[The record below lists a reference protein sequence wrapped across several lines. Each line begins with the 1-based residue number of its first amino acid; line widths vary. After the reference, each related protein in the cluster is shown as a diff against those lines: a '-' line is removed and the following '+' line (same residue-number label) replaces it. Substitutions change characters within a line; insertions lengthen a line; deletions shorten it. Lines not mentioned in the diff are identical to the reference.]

1 MTINTPNNLPEK
13 QLNAF
18 TNIAKKLLKNP
29 EIDILFF
36 SGSFYHG
43 DTGSNSDLD
52 FIAITKPEFD
62 YSQRIQNVSNG
73 IFYELFIYSENQ
85 LKKSFERMDYQDMH
99 MVGYGFLVFS
109 KSQNFE
115 SIKKLAQGLFEQG
128 PAKIS
133 DDQFE
138 YERYLLW
145 DKFTDILDIKTNN
158 PDLAKSLM
166 NILLWDALRLL
177 YINKCVWFPKKKR
190 LFESL
195 AKIDEDIYGLVRQF
209 LNSDNDNNIEY
220 MLEKLSK
227 IVENMIHPNKLS
239 DPFIWQSEK
248 KVL

>member
-18 TNIAKKLLKNP
+18 TNIAEKLLENP
-29 EIDILFF
+29 EIDTLFF

-43 DTGSNSDLD
+43 DSGLNSDLD

-62 YSQRIQNVSNG
+62 YSQRIQDVSNG

-115 SIKKLAQGLFEQG
+115 GIIDLARDLFEKG
-128 PAKIS
+128 PVKIS
-133 DDQFE
+133 DKQFE
-138 YERYLLW
+138 YEKYLLW
-145 DKFTDILDIKTNN
+145 DKFTDILDIKISN

-166 NILLWDALRLL
+166 NILLWDTLRLL
-177 YINKCVWFPKKKR
+177 YIDKCIWFPKKKR

-195 AKIDEDIYGLVRQF
+195 SKIDEDTYELVCQF
-209 LNSDNDNNIEY
+209 LNSNSDNSIEY

-227 IVENMIHPNKLS
+227 IVENIIHPHKLS
-239 DPFIWQSEK
+239 DSFIWQSEK

>member
-18 TNIAKKLLKNP
+18 TNIAEKLLKNP
-29 EIDILFF
+29 EIDTLFF

-43 DTGSNSDLD
+43 DPGPNSDLD

-62 YSQRIQNVSNG
+62 YSQRIQDVSNG

-115 SIKKLAQGLFEQG
+115 GIKNFAQNLFEKG
-128 PAKIS
+128 PDKMS
-133 DDQFE
+133 YDQFE
-138 YERYLLW
+138 YEKYLLW

-166 NILLWDALRLL
+166 NILLWDALKLL
-177 YINKCVWFPKKKR
+177 YIDKRVWFPKRKR
-190 LFESL
+190 LLESL
-195 AKIDEDIYGLVRQF
+195 AKVDKDTYVLVSEF
-209 LNSDNDNNIEY
+209 LNSDNDEKY
-220 MLEKLSK
+220 LLEELGR
-227 IVENMIHPNKLS
+227 IVENIIYPNKLS
-239 DPFIWQSEK
+239 DPFIWKSK
-248 KVL
+248 KKLL

>member
-29 EIDILFF
+29 EIDTLFF

-43 DTGSNSDLD
+43 DSGLNSDLD

-62 YSQRIQNVSNG
+62 YSQRTQDVNNG

-109 KSQNFE
+109 KSQSFKG
-115 SIKKLAQGLFEQG
+115 IKDLAKDLFEKG

-133 DDQFE
+133 DKQLE
-138 YERYLLW
+138 YEKYLLW
-145 DKFTDILDIKTNN
+145 DKFTDILDIKISN

-177 YINKCVWFPKKKR
+177 YIDKCTWFPKKKR

-195 AKIDEDIYGLVRQF
+195 AKIDEDRHELVCQF

-227 IVENMIHPNKLS
+227 IVENIIHPNKLS

-248 KVL
+248 KFL

>member
-1 MTINTPNNLPEK
+1 MAINTPNNLPEK
-13 QLNAF
+13 QLKAF
-18 TNIAKKLLKNP
+18 ADIAENLLSNT
-29 EIDILFF
+29 EIDTLFF

-43 DTGSNSDLD
+43 DSGPNSDLD

-62 YSQRIQNVSNG
+62 YSQRIQDISNG

-115 SIKKLAQGLFEQG
+115 SIKKLAKSLFEKG

-133 DDQFE
+133 DNQFE
-138 YERYLLW
+138 YEKYLLW
-145 DKFTDILDIKTNN
+145 DKYHDILDIIIKDSN
-158 PDLAKSLM
+158 LAESLM

-177 YINKCVWFPKKKR
+177 YVDKRIWFPKQKR

-195 AKIDEDIYGLVRQF
+195 IKIDSDIYNLVCEF
-209 LNSDNDNNIEY
+209 LNSDNDKKYLLGNIAR
-220 MLEKLSK
+220 
-227 IVENMIHPNKLS
+227 IVENIIYPNKLS